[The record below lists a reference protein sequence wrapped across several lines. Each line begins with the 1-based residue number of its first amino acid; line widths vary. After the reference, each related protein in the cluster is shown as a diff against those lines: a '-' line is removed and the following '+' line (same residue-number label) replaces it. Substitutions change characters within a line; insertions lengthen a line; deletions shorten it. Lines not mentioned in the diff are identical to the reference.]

1 MGEDKGGGFYYSP
14 PIKGGEIT
22 SPLAPLSLSL
32 WERVGVRGGEGELMQ
47 KFEEAMNDDFNAA
60 QAIGYLNTELHHLN
74 SIRSKSSEFLKGV
87 ANIRKIGDVLGFFGQ
102 NPYEYFEREKSE
114 GLASIGISEDEI
126 KRLISEREMAR
137 KEKKWKDGDRIRD
150 ELSQKGI
157 ILEDSPQ
164 GTVWKVRSKQ

>member
-1 MGEDKGGGFYYSP
+1 MARILDRNRTFMSHRLTKNNKNLSPSPMIPSSFNSPPLVGEDKGGGFYYSP

-22 SPLAPLSLSL
+22 SPLAGEG
-32 WERVGVRGGEGELMQ
+32 WGEGELMQ

-137 KEKKWKDGDRIRD
+137 KEKKG
-150 ELSQKGI
+150 
-157 ILEDSPQ
+157 
-164 GTVWKVRSKQ
+164 